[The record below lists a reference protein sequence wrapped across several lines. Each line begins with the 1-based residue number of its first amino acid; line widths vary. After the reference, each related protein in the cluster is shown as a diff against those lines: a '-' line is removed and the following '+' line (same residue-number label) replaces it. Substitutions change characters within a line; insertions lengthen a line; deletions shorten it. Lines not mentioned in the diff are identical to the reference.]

1 MSTGRPRSLDEVK
14 QGEICALVA
23 SGVSLRAAALYVGCD
38 RSTIRREERRNEQFA
53 ENLRR
58 SEMQAEYFPLQKMHD
73 ACHTHWRAAAW
84 MLERTRPEQ
93 YARVA
98 ANLVKLETVHDLV
111 ERLVEVI
118 AEELAEIPEG
128 KAVCRRL
135 HRAIQDTCGELTVAA
150 VANRNPKRLRKI
162 IDRMSTQPKTDE
174 GEDDKVELLCAADFL
189 PAGQTE
195 QHASTEQLQEV

>member
-1 MSTGRPRSLDEVK
+1 
-14 QGEICALVA
+14 
-23 SGVSLRAAALYVGCD
+23 
-38 RSTIRREERRNEQFA
+38 
-53 ENLRR
+53 
-58 SEMQAEYFPLQKMHD
+58 MHD

-111 ERLVEVI
+111 ERFVEII

-128 KAVCRRL
+128 ETVCRRL

-162 IDRMSTQPKTDE
+162 IDRMSTQPKADE
-174 GEDDKVELLCAADFL
+174 
-189 PAGQTE
+189 
-195 QHASTEQLQEV
+195 EVD